1 MAPGFDQ
8 HCLGAALR
16 VSFYGRRLAGFDR
29 GGHQQPV
36 LGSET
41 VALGASRG
49 DLGQAIV
56 QAPPRRAEMGSRS
69 ACAAAICARR
79 SASNAAVGSS
89 DWPIRP
95 RVKKD

>member
-1 MAPGFDQ
+1 MVAPGFDQ

-29 GGHQQPV
+29 GGHQQPM

-56 QAPPRRAEMGSRS
+56 QAPEAGGDGF
-69 ACAAAICARR
+69 
-79 SASNAAVGSS
+79 AVGLCRG
-89 DWPIRP
+89 DLRTQIRQQCCGW
-95 RVKKD
+95 VV